1 MATYQ
6 TNHISLILCKKMEA
20 LCTTYNLFL
29 WQNLCNYG
37 VWIIKRTKRLQF
49 RITYHLKC
57 IKTEN
62 EHVCVCVRVYK
73 RLEKHDRQWRNETL
87 LTAEHTNLQP
97 RTMWLSNMVKAPR
110 ASGCLDCSLR
120 TWRVMVIKSVLW
132 ASAAW
137 SIAKKKMASLFW
149 ISDLIDNLIYVSR
162 GF

>member
-6 TNHISLILCKKMEA
+6 TNHISLILRKKMEA

-49 RITYHLKC
+49 HITYHLEC

-62 EHVCVCVRVYK
+62 EHVCVYK

-97 RTMWLSNMVKAPR
+97 RTMWLSKMVKAPR
-110 ASGCLDCSLR
+110 ASGCFDCSLR

-137 SIAKKKMASLFW
+137 SIAKKE
-149 ISDLIDNLIYVSR
+149 N
-162 GF
+162 GFFVLNIWFDW

>member
-1 MATYQ
+1 
-6 TNHISLILCKKMEA
+6 MEA

-49 RITYHLKC
+49 HITYHLEC

-62 EHVCVCVRVYK
+62 EHVCVYK

-97 RTMWLSNMVKAPR
+97 RTMWLSKMVKAPR

-162 GF
+162 DFKKRTERNIMYSRIV